1 MVVWVYR
8 IKFKYD
14 DSVERY
20 KAHLIAKGHTQ
31 LEGLDFFET
40 YSPVAKLVIVKL
52 LLLVAANRKWPL
64 IQHGVNNAFLNG
76 DLFEEV

>member
-14 DSVERY
+14 DPVERY

-31 LEGLDFFET
+31 PEGLDFFET

-52 LLLVAANRKWPL
+52 LLLVVANRKWPL

-76 DLFEEV
+76 DLFVEV